1 MDRVTYTGTV
11 IWGTGIMT
19 GTVTG
24 TERTGQKGKDRGR
37 EEHGVGDCDRDRG
50 NATGTGKE

>member
-1 MDRVTYTGTV
+1 
-11 IWGTGIMT
+11 MT

-24 TERTGQKGKDRGR
+24 SERPGQRDKDRGR
-37 EEHGVGDCDRDRG
+37 EEHGVGDCDKDRG

>member
-1 MDRVTYTGTV
+1 
-11 IWGTGIMT
+11 MT

-24 TERTGQKGKDRGR
+24 TERPGQKGKDRGR
-37 EEHGVGDCDRDRG
+37 EEHGVGDCDRG